1 MLGLVAGAGQLPVA
15 VAAGAGKALYVVRLK
30 GLADDTLARYPGGEF
45 GLGQLGGVVEAFR
58 KADVRRVVFAGKVDR
73 PDFSTLKLDWR
84 AARALPRILA
94 AAPRGD
100 DALMRAVLAE
110 FEREGFEIVG
120 VEQVLDAL
128 LAAPGPLGSQGPDAA
143 AMTDIAT
150 AQRAAQAIGD
160 LDIGQAAVAC
170 GGIVLAVEAQE
181 GTDQML
187 ARVASLPAR
196 LRGTAET
203 RRGVLVKTPKPG
215 QDRRID
221 LPTIG
226 LETLN
231 GASLAG
237 LAGIAVSAGG
247 ALIVDK
253 KAMTAAA
260 DEAGMFIYGI
270 PQE

>member
-15 VAAGAGKALYVVRLK
+15 VAAGAGEALFVARLR
-30 GLADDTLARYPGGEF
+30 GLADESLSHYPGGEF
-45 GLGQLGGVVEAFR
+45 ALGQLGGVVEAFR
-58 KADVRRVVFAGKVDR
+58 QAGVERVVFAGQVDR
-73 PDFSTLKLDWR
+73 PDFSALKLDWR

-94 AAPRGD
+94 AASKGD

-110 FEREGFEIVG
+110 FEREGFQVVG
-120 VEQVLDAL
+120 VEVVLESL
-128 LAAPGPLGSQGPDAA
+128 LAETGPLGAHGPDEAA
-143 AMTDIAT
+143 LLDIQA
-150 AQRAAQAIGD
+150 AYRAARAIGD

-187 ARVASLPAR
+187 ARVASLPER
-196 LRGTAET
+196 LRGASGA

-231 GASLAG
+231 GAAQAG

-247 ALIVDK
+247 ALIVD
-253 KAMTAAA
+253 TAAMAMAA
-260 DEAGMFIYGI
+260 DAAGLFIYGI
-270 PQE
+270 PPE

>member
-15 VAAGAGKALYVVRLK
+15 VAAGAGEALYVARLK
-30 GLADDTLARYPGGEF
+30 GLADEALSRYAGDEF
-45 GLGQLGGVVEAFR
+45 DLGQLGGVVEAFR
-58 KADVRRVVFAGKVDR
+58 KAGVARVVFAGQVDR
-73 PDFSTLKLDWR
+73 PDFSALKLDWR

-94 AAPRGD
+94 AAPKGD

-120 VEQVLDAL
+120 VEQILGSL
-128 LAAPGPLGSQGPDAA
+128 LAQPGPLGTNAPDETS
-143 AMTDIAT
+143 MTDIA
-150 AQRAAQAIGD
+150 AAHRAARAIGD

-187 ARVASLPAR
+187 ARVAGLPER
-196 LRGTAET
+196 LRGAAEA

-231 GASLAG
+231 GASRAG

-253 KAMTAAA
+253 KAMAAAA

-270 PQE
+270 PPE